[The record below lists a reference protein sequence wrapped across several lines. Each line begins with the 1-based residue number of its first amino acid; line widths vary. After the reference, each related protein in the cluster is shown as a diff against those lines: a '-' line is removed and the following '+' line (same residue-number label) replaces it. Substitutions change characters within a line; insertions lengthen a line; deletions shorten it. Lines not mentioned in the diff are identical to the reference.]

1 MTMGTGGLRLRRILV
16 AGILATG
23 PLVVTAYV
31 LWIVFSWVDGLLQ
44 PLFLRL
50 LHFHVPGLGFLA
62 LLALVL
68 GMGLFASHFVG
79 ERIVRAVSAR
89 LERLPLWSPI
99 YRAVKDIGEVL
110 LGDRSRSFHRVA
122 AIEYPRPG
130 CYALVFV
137 TSEESSPVDAPL
149 QRKYVNV
156 FLPSTPNPT
165 TGFYLMVPT
174 DQLVPLDLTIEQAVK
189 LILSGGAAA
198 GRQEMWRTRHANDVA
213 PASR

>member
-1 MTMGTGGLRLRRILV
+1 MGSSGGLRLRRVLV
-16 AGILATG
+16 AGLLATG

-44 PLFLRL
+44 PLFMRM

-68 GMGLFASHFVG
+68 LTGLFASHFVG
-79 ERIVRAVSAR
+79 GRIVRALSAR

-122 AIEYPRPG
+122 AIEFPRPG

-137 TSEESSPVDAPL
+137 TSEDGSPVDATL
-149 QRKYVNV
+149 QRPHINV

-165 TGFYLMVPT
+165 TGFYLMVPPE
-174 DQLVPLDLTIEQAVK
+174 QLVPLDLTIEQAVK

-198 GRQEMWRTRHANDVA
+198 GLPEMLRAFERAKVGA
-213 PASR
+213 VPRG